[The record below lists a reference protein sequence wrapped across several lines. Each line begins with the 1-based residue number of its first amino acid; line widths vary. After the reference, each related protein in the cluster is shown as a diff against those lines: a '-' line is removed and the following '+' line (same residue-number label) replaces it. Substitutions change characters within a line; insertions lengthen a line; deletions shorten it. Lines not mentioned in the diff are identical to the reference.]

1 MVECH
6 IHSRPVFLS
15 LIFSGRWNNTGDMGS
30 LPGCVSNITENPS
43 YPSPTFSV
51 KCLLQLYTL
60 YIRRTG
66 MKSVP
71 SFPTL
76 PHKTPQTD
84 FPKFSPTRFFKSR
97 FPENLPANI
106 FLLSWNFPKNKNT
119 ICIVHKIALI
129 FVRN

>member
-1 MVECH
+1 MECH
-6 IHSRPVFLS
+6 THSRPIFLSFVFLE
-15 LIFSGRWNNTGDMGS
+15 GGNNTGDMAS
-30 LPGCVSNITENPS
+30 LPGCVSNITENLS

-51 KCLLQLYTL
+51 KCLHQLYTL

-71 SFPTL
+71 SFSTL
-76 PHKTPQTD
+76 PHKMPQTD
-84 FPKFSPTRFFKSR
+84 FPKFSPTLFFKSH

-106 FLLSWNFPKNKNT
+106 FLLSWNFHKNKNT

>member
-1 MVECH
+1 MA
-6 IHSRPVFLS
+6 
-15 LIFSGRWNNTGDMGS
+15 S

-51 KCLLQLYTL
+51 KCLLPVLHII
-60 YIRRTG
+60 YISRTG

-84 FPKFSPTRFFKSR
+84 FPKFSQTLFFKSH
-97 FPENLPANI
+97 FPEKPPVNV
-106 FLLSWNFPKNKNT
+106 FLLS
-119 ICIVHKIALI
+119 
-129 FVRN
+129 